1 MPKRELAGKMLDWG
15 LRRLGV
21 DKETAEEMKRMA
33 NVEERFYSQLD
44 VRVREWTQQWLAEG
58 REEGR
63 TEGIETG
70 IERGRAE
77 AVAAQREGLRRQAA
91 LRFGASA
98 RLLDAPLDGVA
109 SAAKLA
115 EIGVWLMVDTVEQLI
130 AKIEAAAAD
139 KHID

>member
-1 MPKRELAGKMLDWG
+1 
-15 LRRLGV
+15 
-21 DKETAEEMKRMA
+21 MA

-44 VRVREWTQQWLAEG
+44 VRVQEWTQQWLAEG

-77 AVAAQREGLRRQAA
+77 GIAAQREGLRRQAA
-91 LRFGASA
+91 VRFGASA
-98 RLLDAPLDGVA
+98 RLLYPHLERVA
-109 SAAKLA
+109 SAAQLA
-115 EIGVWLMVDTVEQLI
+115 EISVWLMVDTMDQVI

-139 KHID
+139 ERID